1 MTPQVWDD
9 CHDAAQML
17 QFLRDGRKISPRKLR
32 LLGCACTRL
41 VWDRAD
47 VNSPPTAIETAE
59 AFADGSAT
67 KAGLRRVRQDVRQ
80 ARYDLEGKDSASRP
94 IWGAYWL
101 AEVVA
106 AENAFGAVVD
116 ELVRLSPSC
125 LFLGAP
131 EWSSVCDLIRH
142 TAGDPFDRIPI
153 RYDSMTPLVVSL
165 AASAY
170 EERLTPSGEL
180 DRDRLAVLS
189 DALEEAG
196 CDAGAFL
203 DHLRGPGPHFRGCW
217 VIDRILGKT

>member
-1 MTPQVWDD
+1 MTEQEWDD
-9 CHDAAQML
+9 CDDAGRML
-17 QFLRDGRKISPRKLR
+17 QFLHFGRRISDRKLR
-32 LLGCACTRL
+32 LLGCACARL
-41 VWDRAD
+41 VWDRAGAE
-47 VNSPPTAIETAE
+47 PPATTIETAE
-59 AFADGSAT
+59 AFADGLST
-67 KAGLRRVRQDVRQ
+67 KAGLRRARQDVRRV
-80 ARYDLEGKDSASRP
+80 RYDLEGKDSTSRP
-94 IWGAYWL
+94 SWGAYWL

-106 AENAFGAVVD
+106 TENAFGAVVD

-142 TAGDPFDRIPI
+142 TAGDPFDRVSIP
-153 RYDSMTPLVVSL
+153 YGSMTPTVVSL

-170 EERLTPSGEL
+170 EERLSPSGEL

-189 DALEEAG
+189 DSLEEAG

-217 VIDRILGKT
+217 VIDRIIGKT